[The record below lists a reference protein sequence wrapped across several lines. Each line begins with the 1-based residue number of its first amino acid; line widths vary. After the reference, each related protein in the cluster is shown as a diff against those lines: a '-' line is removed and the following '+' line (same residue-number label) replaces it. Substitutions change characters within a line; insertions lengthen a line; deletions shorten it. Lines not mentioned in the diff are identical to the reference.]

1 MTDTPAADV
10 DPAPPADRRGAV
22 RWFAG
27 WSEDRRRN
35 AFLIAYAVAFLVT
48 AAAIWLVAVSPDA
61 NGPGARAAASQAVL
75 VILGVN
81 LLLIGCLAAVVGR
94 RALMLFR
101 RRTDAGARLHL
112 RFVTLFSMVAL
123 IPAVLIALVFGLL
136 VNRGV
141 DQWFSENVTSAV
153 QNGALIGQAYVRDV
167 SLQVES
173 DLETITDELAAPEAI
188 ARFEYPIQFSELLTQ
203 VADLFGYPALYIVDG
218 QGQVL
223 ARGELPGAPP
233 YFAPSLQ
240 DLETAARGETAP
252 IAVTENPDA
261 IRTLYPLTG
270 YGEAYLYLVRPM
282 QPGLMAQMRNG
293 RESIVAFRDAK
304 QSRARIQ
311 TAFALGY
318 FETALLVL
326 VGAVWLGMSAAS
338 AISAPIG
345 RLVEA
350 ADKVAGGDLTARV
363 NGEDGPGE
371 IKTLSAAFN
380 RMTGDLEAQ
389 QAALRAASEEATGRS
404 RFIETV
410 LSGVS
415 AGVIGLDRQRRVSAI
430 NDSAVELLAIRDPA
444 IIGRPLGEVSPELS
458 QLAARAEAHIEEE
471 IDVSLE
477 GETRRLRVRIE
488 GGVGGEMVLTFDDI
502 TRLVTAQRNAAWRD
516 VARRIAHEIK
526 NPLTPIQLSAERL
539 RRRYRS
545 QVGDDVEVFDRCTET
560 IIRQVGDIGRM
571 VDEFSSFAR
580 MPAPRFTACDP
591 AELLREAVFAQR
603 VAAAGVGVE
612 LIEPLPSL
620 VLHADRPMVGQALTN
635 ILKNA
640 GEAVAARRAIAPRD
654 GDSDR
659 PGISARLLVEDES
672 VVFIVEDDGLGLPA
686 KDRDRLTEPY
696 VTTREKGTG
705 LGLAIVKRICEE
717 HGGEL
722 KLADAE
728 TLAGAR
734 VCLILPLKS
743 QPKPTGAAGTRE
755 AKASRSRTVP
765 AAE

>member
-1 MTDTPAADV
+1 MTDTPTADA
-10 DPAPPADRRGAV
+10 DAGPAADRRGAV

-27 WSEDRRRN
+27 WSEERRRN
-35 AFLIAYAVAFLVT
+35 VFLAAYTLAFLIT
-48 AAAIWLVAVSPDA
+48 IAAIWLVAVA
-61 NGPGARAAASQAVL
+61 PGSSGEGERARASQAVL
-75 VILGVN
+75 VILGAN
-81 LLLIGCLAAVVGR
+81 LLLIGGLAAVVGR
-94 RALMLFR
+94 RALSLFR

-123 IPAVLIALVFGLL
+123 VPAVLIALVFGVL

-141 DQWFSENVTSAV
+141 DQWFSGNVTSAV
-153 QNGALIGQAYVRDV
+153 ENGALIGEAYLDDV
-167 SLQVES
+167 SDEMDG
-173 DLETITDELAAPEAI
+173 DLRVI
-188 ARFEYPIQFSELLTQ
+188 ADQLVGARPLFENRIQFSDALTQ
-203 VADLFGYPALYIVDG
+203 IADLFGYPAIYILGPDG
-218 QGQVL
+218 EVL
-223 ARGELPGAPP
+223 ASGEAPGAPP
-233 YFAPSLQ
+233 YVAPPRVV
-240 DLETAARGETAP
+240 LEAATEGGEP
-252 IAVTENPDA
+252 PQEVTENPDA
-261 IRTLYPLTG
+261 VRSLIPLPA
-270 YGEAYLYLVRPM
+270 YGDAYLYLVRPLKD
-282 QPGLMAQMRNG
+282 GLIAQMRNG
-293 RESIVAFRDAK
+293 EESIVAYREAQD
-304 QSRARIQ
+304 SRQRIQ
-311 TAFALGY
+311 AAFALSY

-326 VGAVWLGMSAAS
+326 VGAIWLGMGAAS

-350 ADKVAGGDLTARV
+350 ADKVAAGDLTARV
-363 NGEDGPGE
+363 DGEDGPGE

-430 NDSAVELLAIRDPA
+430 NDSAVELLAIRDPH

-458 QLAARAEAHIEEE
+458 ELAGRAEAHIEEE

-539 RRRYRS
+539 RRRYRG
-545 QVGDDVEVFDRCTET
+545 QVMDDVEVFDRCTET

-580 MPAPRFTACDP
+580 MPAPRFTAADP

-603 VAAAGVGVE
+603 VAESGIGVE
-612 LIEPLPSL
+612 LIEPLPK
-620 VLHADRPMVGQALTN
+620 VTLHADRPMIGQALTN

-640 GEAVAARRAIAPRD
+640 GEAVAARRAIAPRAD
-654 GDSDR
+654 DAAH
-659 PGISARLLVEDES
+659 PGISARLIVDDETATF
-672 VVFIVEDDGLGLPA
+672 VIEDDGMGLPA

-728 TLAGAR
+728 HLSGAR
-734 VCLILPLKS
+734 VCLIFPLKS
-743 QPKPTGAAGTRE
+743 QPEPAGAAGAKG
-755 AKASRSRTVP
+755 AKASRAPTIP

>member
-1 MTDTPAADV
+1 MTDTPAADTE
-10 DPAPPADRRGAV
+10 PEPPTDRRGAE

-27 WSEDRRRN
+27 WSEERRRN
-35 AFLIAYAVAFLVT
+35 IFLIVYAVAFLVT
-48 AAAIWLVAVSPDA
+48 AAAIWLVAVAP
-61 NGPGARAAASQAVL
+61 GGGGQGARAAASQAVL
-75 VILGVN
+75 AILGVN
-81 LLLIGCLAAVVGR
+81 LLLIVGLAVVVGR

-112 RFVTLFSMVAL
+112 RFVALFSMVAL
-123 IPAVLIALVFGLL
+123 VPAVLIALVFGVL

-153 QNGALIGQAYVRDV
+153 QNSADIGKAYVRDV

-173 DLETITDELAAPEAI
+173 DLEIIADELAAPEAR
-188 ARFEYPIQFSELLTQ
+188 ARFAYPIQFSELLAQ
-203 VADLFGYPALYIVDG
+203 VADLFGYPALYVVDG
-218 QGQVL
+218 EGQLL
-223 ARGELPGAPP
+223 ARGELSGAPP
-233 YFAPSLQ
+233 YLSPSRQ
-240 DLETAARGETAP
+240 DLELVAQGETAP
-252 IAVTENPDA
+252 IAVTENPDT
-261 IRTLYPLTG
+261 IRTLYPLSG
-270 YGEAYLYLVRPM
+270 YGDAYLYLVRPM
-282 QPGLMAQMRNG
+282 QPGLIAQMRNG
-293 RESIVAFRDAK
+293 ETAIVAYREAK
-304 QSRARIQ
+304 ESRGRIQ
-311 TAFALGY
+311 VAFALSY

-326 VGAVWLGMSAAS
+326 VGAIWLGMGAAS
-338 AISAPIG
+338 SISGPIG

-350 ADKVAGGDLTARV
+350 ADRVAAGDLTARV
-363 NGEDGPGE
+363 DGEDGPGE

-389 QAALRAASEEATGRS
+389 QSALMAASEEATGRTL
-404 RFIETV
+404 FIETV

-430 NDSAVELLAIRDPA
+430 NDSAVELLAIRDPM

-458 QLAARAEAHIEEE
+458 ELAGRAEAHIEEE
-471 IDVSLE
+471 IDVVLE

-545 QVGDDVEVFDRCTET
+545 QVADDVEVFDRCTET

-571 VDEFSSFAR
+571 VDEFSAFAR
-580 MPAPRFTACDP
+580 MPAPRFTAVDP
-591 AELLREAVFAQR
+591 AELLREAVFAQS
-603 VAAAGVGVE
+603 VLEGGVGVE
-612 LIEPLPSL
+612 LVEPLPKVL
-620 VLHADRPMVGQALTN
+620 LHADRPMVGQALTN

-654 GDSDR
+654 GDGER
-659 PGISARLLVEDES
+659 PGISARLTVEEET
-672 VVFIVEDDGLGLPA
+672 VVFTIEDDGMGLPA

-728 TLAGAR
+728 VLAGAR
-734 VCLILPLKS
+734 VCLIFPLKS
-743 QPKPTGAAGTRE
+743 QPKPTVPGGTRD
-755 AKASRSRTVP
+755 AKAPRTRAVP
-765 AAE
+765 VTE

>member
-1 MTDTPAADV
+1 MTDTPAADTE
-10 DPAPPADRRGAV
+10 PAPPAERRGAV
-22 RWFAG
+22 RWFSG

-35 AFLIAYAVAFLVT
+35 TFLIAYAVAFLVT
-48 AAAIWLVAVSPDA
+48 AAAIWLVAVAPGAS
-61 NGPGARAAASQAVL
+61 GEGARAAASQAVL
-75 VILGVN
+75 GILGVN
-81 LLLIGCLAAVVGR
+81 LLLIGGLAAVVGR
-94 RALMLFR
+94 RALLLFR
-101 RRTDAGARLHL
+101 RRSDAGARLHL

-123 IPAVLIALVFGLL
+123 IPAVLIALVFGVL

-141 DQWFSENVTSAV
+141 DQWFSDNVESAV
-153 QNGALIGQAYVRDV
+153 KNSALIGDAYLDDV
-167 SLQVES
+167 SNEMDG
-173 DLETITDELAAPEAI
+173 DLAVI
-188 ARFEYPIQFSELLTQ
+188 ADQLGSVRPLFANRIQFSDALAQIAE
-203 VADLFGYPALYIVDG
+203 LFGYPAIYILGPDG
-218 QGQVL
+218 AVL
-223 ARGELPGAPP
+223 ASGEMPDAPRYLAPP
-233 YFAPSLQ
+233 RAV
-240 DLETAARGETAP
+240 LEAAAEGGEP
-252 IAVTENPDA
+252 PQHVSESPDA
-261 IRTLYPLTG
+261 VRSLMALPA
-270 YGEAYLYLVRPM
+270 YGEAYLYLVRPLK
-282 QPGLMAQMRNG
+282 PGLIAQMRNG
-293 RESIVAFRDAK
+293 EESIVAFREAR

-311 TAFALGY
+311 AAFALGY

-326 VGAVWLGMSAAS
+326 VGAIWLGMGAAS

-350 ADKVAGGDLTARV
+350 ADRVASGDLTARV
-363 NGEDGPGE
+363 DGEDGPGE

-430 NDSAVELLAIRDPA
+430 NDSAVELLAIRAPA
-444 IIGRPLGEVSPELS
+444 IIGRLLGEVSPELS
-458 QLAARAEAHIEEE
+458 ELAARAEAHIEEE

-612 LIEPLPSL
+612 LVEPLPSI

-654 GDSDR
+654 GDGDR
-659 PGISARLLVEDES
+659 PGISARLLVEDET
-672 VVFIVEDDGLGLPA
+672 VVFIIEDDGMGLPA

-734 VCLILPLKS
+734 VCLIFPLKS
-743 QPKPTGAAGTRE
+743 PLKPTGVAGTKD

>member
-1 MTDTPAADV
+1 MTDTPTAAAE
-10 DPAPPADRRGAV
+10 PETPADRRGAV
-22 RWFAG
+22 RWFAS

-35 AFLIAYAVAFLVT
+35 IFLGVYAVAFLVT
-48 AAAIWLVAVSPDA
+48 AAAIWMVAVAPGAS
-61 NGPGARAAASQAVL
+61 GEGARAAAGQAVL

-81 LLLIGCLAAVVGR
+81 LLLIGGLAFVVGR

-101 RRTDAGARLHL
+101 RRSDAGARLHL
-112 RFVTLFSMVAL
+112 RFVTLFSLVAL
-123 IPAVLIALVFGLL
+123 VPAVLIALVFGVL

-141 DQWFSENVTSAV
+141 DQWFSGNVQSAV
-153 QNGALIGQAYVRDV
+153 ENGATIGRAYRDDV
-167 SLQVES
+167 SGQMDDDMLVVAEQLTS
-173 DLETITDELAAPEAI
+173 IQPL
-188 ARFEYPIQFSELLTQ
+188 FENQMQFSDALSQ
-203 VADLFGYPALYIVDG
+203 VALLFGYPAAYILGPD
-218 QGQVL
+218 GQVL
-223 ARGELPGAPP
+223 ASGETPGAPP
-233 YFAPSLQ
+233 YVAPSMAA
-240 DLETAARGETAP
+240 LEEAALEGAQP
-252 IAVTENPDA
+252 AQQVTEGPDA
-261 IRTLYPLTG
+261 VRSVMALPAYGNAFLYM
-270 YGEAYLYLVRPM
+270 VRPLKL
-282 QPGLMAQMRNG
+282 GLLAQMRNG
-293 RESIVAFRDAK
+293 EESILAYGEAK
-304 QSRARIQ
+304 ASRERIQ
-311 TAFALGY
+311 TAFALSY
-318 FETALLVL
+318 VETALLVL
-326 VGAVWLGMSAAS
+326 VGAIWLGMGAAS
-338 AISAPIG
+338 SISAPIG
-345 RLVEA
+345 RLVAA
-350 ADKVAGGDLTARV
+350 ADRVAAGDLTARV

-389 QAALRAASEEATGRS
+389 QSALVAASEEATGRTL
-404 RFIETV
+404 FIETV

-458 QLAARAEAHIEEE
+458 ELAARAEAHIEEE
-471 IDVSLE
+471 IDISLE

-545 QVGDDVEVFDRCTET
+545 QVVDDVEVFDRCTET

-571 VDEFSSFAR
+571 VDEFSAFAR
-580 MPAPRFTACDP
+580 MPAPRFTAADP

-603 VAAAGVGVE
+603 VAAHDVGVE
-612 LIEPLPSL
+612 LIDPLPKV
-620 VLHADRPMVGQALTN
+620 VLHADRPMIGQALTN

-654 GDSDR
+654 GDGDK
-659 PGISARLLVEDES
+659 PGISAQLLLEDDT
-672 VVFIVEDDGLGLPA
+672 VVFIIEDDGMGLPA

-734 VCLILPLKS
+734 VCLTFPLKS
-743 QPKPTGAAGTRE
+743 QPKSTGAAGTKD
-755 AKASRSRTVP
+755 AKAPRSRTAP

>member
-1 MTDTPAADV
+1 MTETPADAAE
-10 DPAPPADRRGAV
+10 PASSADRRGAA
-22 RWFAG
+22 RWFAD
-27 WSEDRRRN
+27 WSEERRRN
-35 AFLIAYAVAFLVT
+35 SFLVAYAVAFLVT
-48 AAAIWLVAVSPDA
+48 AAAIWLVAVAPGSTVE
-61 NGPGARAAASQAVL
+61 GARATSSQAVL
-75 VILGVN
+75 ILLGAN
-81 LLLIGCLAAVVGR
+81 LLLIAGLAAVVGR
-94 RALMLFR
+94 RALSLFR

-112 RFVTLFSMVAL
+112 RFVTLFSTVAL
-123 IPAVLIALVFGLL
+123 VPAVLIALVFGVL

-141 DQWFSENVTSAV
+141 DQWFSGNVKSAV
-153 QNGALIGQAYVRDV
+153 DNGALIGEAYLEDV
-167 SLQVES
+167 SDEMDGDLRVIS
-173 DLETITDELAAPEAI
+173 DQLGG
-188 ARFEYPIQFSELLTQ
+188 ARSLFENRIQFSDALTQ
-203 VADLFGYPALYIVDG
+203 IAQLFGYPAIYILGPD
-218 QGQVL
+218 GQVL
-223 ARGELPGAPP
+223 ASGEVAGAPP
-233 YFAPSLQ
+233 YVAPPRAV
-240 DLETAARGETAP
+240 LEAAADNEEP
-252 IAVTENPDA
+252 PQQVTESPDA
-261 IRTLYPLTG
+261 VRSLMALPA
-270 YGEAYLYLVRPM
+270 YGEAYLYLVRPLK
-282 QPGLMAQMRNG
+282 PGLIAQMRSG
-293 RESIVAFRDAK
+293 EESIVAYREARESRD
-304 QSRARIQ
+304 RIQ
-311 TAFALGY
+311 TAFALSY
-318 FETALLVL
+318 IETALLIL

-350 ADKVAGGDLTARV
+350 ADRVAGGDLTARV
-363 NGEDGPGE
+363 NGDDGPGE

-389 QAALRAASEEATGRS
+389 QAALRAASEEATGRT

-415 AGVIGLDRQRRVSAI
+415 AGVIGLDKRRRVSAI
-430 NDSAVELLAIRDPA
+430 NDSAVELLAIRDPD

-458 QLAARAEAHIEEE
+458 ALAGRAEAHIEEE

-571 VDEFSSFAR
+571 VDEFSAFAR
-580 MPAPRFTACDP
+580 MPAPRFTAENP

-603 VAAAGVGVE
+603 VAVSSIGVE
-612 LIEPLPSL
+612 LIEPLPN
-620 VLHADRPMVGQALTN
+620 VILHADRPMVGQALTN

-654 GDSDR
+654 GDGDR
-659 PGISARLLVEDES
+659 PGVSARLVVDDETAT
-672 VVFIVEDDGLGLPA
+672 FIIEDDGPGLPV

-728 TLAGAR
+728 QLTGAR
-734 VCLILPLKS
+734 VCLVFPLKS
-743 QPKPTGAAGTRE
+743 QPKATSPAGAKDAT
-755 AKASRSRTVP
+755 ASRPRTVP

>member
-1 MTDTPAADV
+1 MTDTRPADAE
-10 DPAPPADRRGAV
+10 PAPAADRRGAV
-22 RWFAG
+22 RWFTG
-27 WSEDRRRN
+27 GSEERRRN
-35 AFLIAYAVAFLVT
+35 TFLIAYTLAFLIT
-48 AAAIWLVAVSPDA
+48 IAAIWLVAVAPGSS
-61 NGPGARAAASQAVL
+61 GEGARATASQAVL
-75 VILGVN
+75 IILGAN
-81 LLLIGCLAAVVGR
+81 LLLIGGLAVVVGR
-94 RALMLFR
+94 RALSLFR

-112 RFVTLFSMVAL
+112 RFVTMFSLVAL
-123 IPAVLIALVFGLL
+123 VPAVLIALVFGVL

-141 DQWFSENVTSAV
+141 DQWFSDNVKSAV
-153 QNGALIGQAYVRDV
+153 DNGALIGEAYLDDV
-167 SLQVES
+167 SDEMDG
-173 DLETITDELAAPEAI
+173 DLRVI
-188 ARFEYPIQFSELLTQ
+188 ADQLVVARPLFENRIQFSDALTQ
-203 VADLFGYPALYIVDG
+203 IADLFGYPAIYILG
-218 QGQVL
+218 PQGEVL
-223 ARGELPGAPP
+223 ASGEAPGAPS
-233 YFAPSLQ
+233 YVAPPRAV
-240 DLETAARGETAP
+240 LEAAAEGGQP
-252 IAVTENPDA
+252 PQQVTENPDA
-261 IRTLYPLTG
+261 VRSLISLPT
-270 YGEAYLYLVRPM
+270 YGDAYLYLVRPLKD
-282 QPGLMAQMRNG
+282 GLIAQMRNG
-293 RESIVAFRDAK
+293 EESIIAYREAQ
-304 QSRARIQ
+304 QSRQRIQ
-311 TAFALGY
+311 AAFALSY
-318 FETALLVL
+318 VETALLVL
-326 VGAVWLGMSAAS
+326 VGAIWLGMGAAS

-350 ADKVAGGDLTARV
+350 ADRVAAGDLTARV
-363 NGEDGPGE
+363 DGEDGPGE

-430 NDSAVELLAIRDPA
+430 NDSAVELLAIRDPD

-458 QLAARAEAHIEEE
+458 ELAGRAEAHIEEE

-539 RRRYRS
+539 RRRYRG
-545 QVGDDVEVFDRCTET
+545 QVMDDVEVFDRCTET

-580 MPAPRFTACDP
+580 MPAPRFTAADP

-603 VAAAGVGVE
+603 VAAAEIGVE
-612 LIEPLPSL
+612 LIEPLPKA
-620 VLHADRPMVGQALTN
+620 VLHADLPMIGQALAN

-640 GEAVAARRAIAPRD
+640 GEAVAARRAIAPRADD
-654 GDSDR
+654 GDG
-659 PGISARLLVEDES
+659 PGISARLMVEDETATF
-672 VVFIVEDDGLGLPA
+672 VIEDDGLGLPA

-728 TLAGAR
+728 HLSGAR
-734 VCLILPLKS
+734 VCLIFPLKS
-743 QPKPTGAAGTRE
+743 QPKSTGAAGAKD
-755 AKASRSRTVP
+755 AKASRSPNVP

>member
-1 MTDTPAADV
+1 MTDPSAADA
-10 DPAPPADRRGAV
+10 DPAPPVDRRGAV
-22 RWFAG
+22 RWVAG
-27 WSEDRRRN
+27 WSEERRRN
-35 AFLIAYAVAFLVT
+35 TFLAAYAVAFLIT
-48 AAAIWLVAVSPDA
+48 AAAIWLVAVAPGAS
-61 NGPGARAAASQAVL
+61 GEGARATASQAVL
-75 VILGVN
+75 IILAVN
-81 LLLIGCLAAVVGR
+81 LLLIGGLAAVVGR
-94 RALMLFR
+94 RALSLFR

-123 IPAVLIALVFGLL
+123 VPAVLIALVFGVL

-141 DQWFSENVTSAV
+141 DQWFSGNVQTAV
-153 QNGALIGQAYVRDV
+153 ENGADIGKAYLDDV
-167 SLQVES
+167 SNEIDG
-173 DLETITDELAAPEAI
+173 DLAVI
-188 ARFEYPIQFSELLTQ
+188 AEQLEGVRPLFGDRIQFSDALTQ
-203 VADLFGYPALYIVDG
+203 VGELFGYPAIYILGADG
-218 QGQVL
+218 EVL
-223 ARGELPGAPP
+223 ASGEGPNAPVYLAPPPAALEEAAARELP
-233 YFAPSLQ
+233 SVQQVTQ
-240 DLETAARGETAP
+240 D
-252 IAVTENPDA
+252 PDA
-261 IRTLYPLTG
+261 VRGLAAFPA
-270 YGEAYLYLVRPM
+270 YGDAYLYVVRPLR
-282 QPGLMAQMRNG
+282 PGLIDQLASAEQ
-293 RESIVAFRDAK
+293 SIVAYREA
-304 QSRARIQ
+304 QLSRERIQ
-311 TAFALGY
+311 AAFALSY

-326 VGAVWLGMSAAS
+326 VGAVWLGMGAAS
-338 AISAPIG
+338 AISGPIG

-350 ADKVAGGDLTARV
+350 ADRVASGDLTARV
-363 NGEDGPGE
+363 DGEEGPGE

-430 NDSAVELLAIRDPA
+430 NDSAIELLAIRDTA
-444 IIGRPLGEVSPELS
+444 IIGRPLGKVSPELS
-458 QLAARAEAHIEEE
+458 ELAARAEAHIEEE

-488 GGVGGEMVLTFDDI
+488 GGIGGEMVLTFDDI

-580 MPAPRFTACDP
+580 MPAPRFTAVDP

-603 VAAAGVGVE
+603 VAAAEIGVE
-612 LIEPLPSL
+612 LIEPLPSV

-654 GDSDR
+654 GDGER
-659 PGISARLLVEDES
+659 PGISARLLVEDET
-672 VVFIVEDDGLGLPA
+672 VVFIIEDDGMGLPA

-728 TLAGAR
+728 ALAGAR
-734 VCLILPLKS
+734 VCLIFPLKS
-743 QPKPTGAAGTRE
+743 QPKPTGVVGTKD

>member
-1 MTDTPAADV
+1 MTDTPAAEPEPV
-10 DPAPPADRRGAV
+10 PPVDRRGAV
-22 RWFAG
+22 RWSAG
-27 WSEDRRRN
+27 WSEEPRRN
-35 AFLIAYAVAFLVT
+35 AFLIVYAVAFVVT
-48 AAAIWLVAVSPDA
+48 AAAIWLVAVA
-61 NGPGARAAASQAVL
+61 PGASGEGAQAAAGQAVL
-75 VILGVN
+75 AILGIN
-81 LLLIGCLAAVVGR
+81 LLLIGGLAVVVGR

-123 IPAVLIALVFGLL
+123 VPAVLIALVFGVL

-141 DQWFSENVTSAV
+141 DQWFSDNVQSAV
-153 QNGALIGQAYVRDV
+153 DNGASIGGAYLEDV
-167 SLQVES
+167 SDQMDA
-173 DLETITDELAAPEAI
+173 DLAVI
-188 ARFEYPIQFSELLTQ
+188 AEQLGGARPLFENRIQFSDALTQ
-203 VADLFGYPALYIVDG
+203 VADLFGYPAVYILGPDG
-218 QGQVL
+218 EVL
-223 ARGELPGAPP
+223 ASGEMPGAPP
-233 YFAPSLQ
+233 YVAPP
-240 DLETAARGETAP
+240 LEVLEAAAEGGAP
-252 IAVTENPDA
+252 PQQVTENPDA
-261 IRTLYPLTG
+261 VRSLTALPA
-270 YGEAYLYLVRPM
+270 YGQAYLYLVRPLK
-282 QPGLMAQMRNG
+282 PGLIAQMRSG
-293 RESIVAFRDAK
+293 EESIVAFREAK

-311 TAFALGY
+311 AAFALGY

-326 VGAVWLGMSAAS
+326 VGAIWLGMGAAS

-350 ADKVAGGDLTARV
+350 ADRVASGDLTARV
-363 NGEDGPGE
+363 DSEDGPGE

-415 AGVIGLDRQRRVSAI
+415 AGVIGLDRQRRVSAV

-458 QLAARAEAHIEEE
+458 ELAARAEAHIEEE

-539 RRRYRS
+539 RRRYRK

-580 MPAPRFTACDP
+580 MPAPRFTVVDP

-603 VAAAGVGVE
+603 VAAAGVGVA
-612 LIEPLPSL
+612 LIEPLPDL
-620 VLHADRPMVGQALTN
+620 VLHADRPMVGQALAN

-654 GDSDR
+654 DDGDR
-659 PGISARLLVEDES
+659 PGVSARLTVEDDT
-672 VVFIVEDDGLGLPA
+672 VVFVVEDDGMGLPA

-722 KLADAE
+722 RLADAE
-728 TLAGAR
+728 TLSGAR
-734 VCLILPLKS
+734 VCLVFPLKS
-743 QPKPTGAAGTRE
+743 QPKPTGTTGTRD
-755 AKASRSRTVP
+755 ARSSRSRTVP
-765 AAE
+765 VAE

>member
-1 MTDTPAADV
+1 MTDTPAADA
-10 DPAPPADRRGAV
+10 DPATPADRRGAV

-27 WSEDRRRN
+27 WSEERRRN
-35 AFLIAYAVAFLVT
+35 TFLIAYAVAFLVT
-48 AAAIWLVAVSPDA
+48 AAAIWLVAVAPGAS
-61 NGPGARAAASQAVL
+61 GEGARATAGQAVL
-75 VILGVN
+75 AILGFN
-81 LLLIGCLAAVVGR
+81 LLLIGGLAVVVGR

-123 IPAVLIALVFGLL
+123 IPAVLIALVFGVL

-141 DQWFSENVTSAV
+141 DQWFSGNVQSAV
-153 QNGALIGQAYVRDV
+153 ENGALIGEAYLDDV
-167 SLQVES
+167 SNEMDG
-173 DLETITDELAAPEAI
+173 DLAVI
-188 ARFEYPIQFSELLTQ
+188 AEQLGTVRPLFANRIQFSDALAQIAE
-203 VADLFGYPALYIVDG
+203 LFGYPAIYILGPDG
-218 QGQVL
+218 EVL
-223 ARGELPGAPP
+223 ASGEMAGAPH
-233 YFAPSLQ
+233 YVAPPRAV
-240 DLETAARGETAP
+240 LEAAAEGGSP
-252 IAVTENPDA
+252 PQQVTENPDA
-261 IRTLYPLTG
+261 VRSLTMLPA
-270 YGEAYLYLVRPM
+270 YGEAYLYLVRPLK
-282 QPGLMAQMRNG
+282 PGLIAQMRNG
-293 RESIVAFRDAK
+293 EESIVAFREAK

-311 TAFALGY
+311 AAFALGY
-318 FETALLVL
+318 LETALLVL
-326 VGAVWLGMSAAS
+326 VGAIWLGMGAAS

-363 NGEDGPGE
+363 NGDDGPGE

-458 QLAARAEAHIEEE
+458 ELAARAEAHIEEE

-580 MPAPRFTACDP
+580 MPAPRFTAVDP

-603 VAAAGVGVE
+603 VAVAGIGVE
-612 LIEPLPSL
+612 LTEPLPSV
-620 VLHADRPMVGQALTN
+620 VLHADRPMIGQALTN

-640 GEAVAARRAIAPRD
+640 GEAVAARRAIAPREDD
-654 GDSDR
+654 GDR
-659 PGISARLLVEDES
+659 PGILARLTIEDES
-672 VVFIVEDDGLGLPA
+672 AVFIIEDDGMGLPA

-734 VCLILPLKS
+734 VCLVLPLKS
-743 QPKPTGAAGTRE
+743 QPKATGAAGAKD

>member
-1 MTDTPAADV
+1 M
-10 DPAPPADRRGAV
+10 
-22 RWFAG
+22 
-27 WSEDRRRN
+27 
-35 AFLIAYAVAFLVT
+35 
-48 AAAIWLVAVSPDA
+48 
-61 NGPGARAAASQAVL
+61 
-75 VILGVN
+75 
-81 LLLIGCLAAVVGR
+81 VGR

-112 RFVTLFSMVAL
+112 RFVTLFSLVAL
-123 IPAVLIALVFGLL
+123 IPAVLVALVFGVL

-141 DQWFSENVTSAV
+141 DQWFSDNVQSAV
-153 QNGALIGQAYVRDV
+153 RNGATIGRAYRDDV
-167 SLQVES
+167 SGQMDADMLVVAEQLTSVRP
-173 DLETITDELAAPEAI
+173 L
-188 ARFEYPIQFSELLTQ
+188 FGNPIQFSNALSQ
-203 VADLFGYPALYIVDG
+203 VAQLFGYPAAYVLGPD
-218 QGQVL
+218 GQVL
-223 ARGELPGAPP
+223 ASGETPGAPP
-233 YFAPSLQ
+233 YVAPSMAA
-240 DLETAARGETAP
+240 LEEAALEGARPAQQ
-252 IAVTENPDA
+252 VTEGPDA
-261 IRTLYPLTG
+261 VRSVMALPAYGDAFLYM
-270 YGEAYLYLVRPM
+270 VRPLK
-282 QPGLMAQMRNG
+282 PGLLAQMRNG
-293 RESIVAFRDAK
+293 EESIVAYREAGEN
-304 QSRARIQ
+304 RARIQ
-311 TAFALGY
+311 AAFALSY

-326 VGAVWLGMSAAS
+326 VGAIWLGMGAAS

-350 ADKVAGGDLTARV
+350 ADRVASGDLTARV

-458 QLAARAEAHIEEE
+458 ELAARAEAHIEEE

-580 MPAPRFTACDP
+580 MPAPRFTAVDP

-603 VAAAGVGVE
+603 VAAAGVSVE
-612 LIEPLPSL
+612 LIEPLPSI

-654 GDSDR
+654 GDGDR

-672 VVFIVEDDGLGLPA
+672 VVFIIEDDGMGLPA

-734 VCLILPLKS
+734 VCLIFPLKS
-743 QPKPTGAAGTRE
+743 QPKPTGVAGTKD
-755 AKASRSRTVP
+755 AKASRSRAVP

>member
-1 MTDTPAADV
+1 MTDTP
-10 DPAPPADRRGAV
+10 PANAEPGPAADRRGAV

-27 WSEDRRRN
+27 WSEEQRRN
-35 AFLIAYAVAFLVT
+35 AFLIVYILAFLITV
-48 AAAIWLVAVSPDA
+48 AAIWMVAVAPGSS
-61 NGPGARAAASQAVL
+61 GEGARATASQAVL
-75 VILGVN
+75 GILGAN
-81 LLLIGCLAAVVGR
+81 LILIAGLAFVVGR
-94 RALMLFR
+94 RALSLFR
-101 RRTDAGARLHL
+101 RRSDAGNRLHL
-112 RFVTLFSMVAL
+112 RFVTLFSLVAL
-123 IPAVLIALVFGLL
+123 VPAILIALVFGVL

-141 DQWFSENVTSAV
+141 DQWFSGNVQSAV
-153 QNGALIGQAYVRDV
+153 DNGALIGEAYLNDV
-167 SLQVES
+167 SDEMDGDLRVIS
-173 DLETITDELAAPEAI
+173 DQLVG
-188 ARFEYPIQFSELLTQ
+188 ARPLFENRIQFSDALTQ
-203 VADLFGYPALYIVDG
+203 IAELFGYPAVYILGPDG
-218 QGQVL
+218 EVL
-223 ARGELPGAPP
+223 ASGETHGAPP
-233 YFAPSLQ
+233 YVAPPRAV
-240 DLETAARGETAP
+240 LEAAAEGGEP
-252 IAVTENPDA
+252 PQQVTEGPDA
-261 IRTLYPLTG
+261 VRSLIALPA
-270 YGEAYLYLVRPM
+270 YGAAYLYLVRPLKD
-282 QPGLMAQMRNG
+282 GLIAQMRNG
-293 RESIVAFRDAK
+293 EESIVAYREARESRD
-304 QSRARIQ
+304 RIQ
-311 TAFALGY
+311 TAFVLSY
-318 FETALLVL
+318 VETALLVL
-326 VGAVWLGMSAAS
+326 VGAIWLGMGAAS

-350 ADKVAGGDLTARV
+350 ADRVAAGDLSARV
-363 NGEDGPGE
+363 DGEDGPGE

-430 NDSAVELLAIRDPA
+430 NDSAVELLAIRDPD

-458 QLAARAEAHIEEE
+458 ELAGRAEAHIEEE

-502 TRLVTAQRNAAWRD
+502 TRLVNAQRNAAWRD

-539 RRRYRS
+539 RRRYRG
-545 QVGDDVEVFDRCTET
+545 QVMDDVEVFDRCTET

-580 MPAPRFTACDP
+580 MPAPRFTAADP

-603 VAAAGVGVE
+603 VAASDIGVE
-612 LIEPLPSL
+612 LIEPLPRV
-620 VLHADRPMVGQALTN
+620 VLHADRPMIGQALAN

-640 GEAVAARRAIAPRD
+640 GEAVAARRTIAPRD
-654 GDSDR
+654 GDGER
-659 PGISARLLVEDES
+659 PGISVRLLVEDETAT
-672 VVFIVEDDGLGLPA
+672 FIIEDDGMGLPA

-722 KLADAE
+722 RLADAE
-728 TLAGAR
+728 HLSGAR
-734 VCLILPLKS
+734 VCLIFPLKS
-743 QPKPTGAAGTRE
+743 QPKSIGTAGVKA
-755 AKASRSRTVP
+755 AKASRSPTVP